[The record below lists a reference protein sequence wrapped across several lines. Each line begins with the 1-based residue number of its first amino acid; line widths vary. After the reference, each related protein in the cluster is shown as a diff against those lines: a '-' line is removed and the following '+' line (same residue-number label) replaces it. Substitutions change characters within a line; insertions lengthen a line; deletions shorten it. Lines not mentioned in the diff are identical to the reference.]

1 MHYIGPN
8 NNDIVSFT
16 VIIVLEEFR
25 YAKELLLPACE
36 EGLTNGDYAFILF
49 FLNHHEVLVNKQI
62 NNSWAY
68 PHCDSNDSYSRCKFQ
83 QAFDSALVMSL
94 NINESSGSYRHFQR
108 AVKQRSTEPP
118 FYSQG
123 YEGHL
128 FNNPNHTLK
137 NESIPVSKQY

>member
-1 MHYIGPN
+1 VHYIGPN

-49 FLNHHEVLVNKQI
+49 FLNHDEVLGNKQ
-62 NNSWAY
+62 NPNSWAY

-94 NINESSGSYRHFQR
+94 NINESSGTYTNFQR
-108 AVKQRSTEPP
+108 TVKQRSKESP

-123 YEGHL
+123 YVGHL
-128 FNNPNHTLK
+128 FNNSNFKLK
-137 NESIPVSKQY
+137 NESIEVSKQY

>member
-1 MHYIGPN
+1 M
-8 NNDIVSFT
+8 
-16 VIIVLEEFR
+16 EEFR

-49 FLNHHEVLVNKQI
+49 FLNHDEVLLNKQNPI
-62 NNSWAY
+62 SWAY
-68 PHCDSNDSYSRCKFQ
+68 PHCDANDPYSRCKFQ

-94 NINESSGSYRHFQR
+94 NINENNGSFTHFQR
-108 AVKQRSTEPP
+108 AVIQRSKEPP

-128 FNNPNHTLK
+128 YNNSDYGLK
-137 NESIPVSKQY
+137 NETELVSKQY

>member
-8 NNDIVSFT
+8 NNDVVSFT
-16 VIIVLEEFR
+16 VIIVLEDFR

-49 FLNHHEVLVNKQI
+49 FLNHLEVLVNK
-62 NNSWAY
+62 NTSHSWAY
-68 PHCDSNDSYSRCKFQ
+68 PHCDSNDSYGRCKFQ

-94 NINESSGSYRHFQR
+94 NINESSRSYTDFQQT
-108 AVKQRSTEPP
+108 VKQRSKESP
-118 FYSQG
+118 FYSQV

-128 FNNPNHTLK
+128 FDNTDFPPK
-137 NESIPVSKQY
+137 NQTEVST